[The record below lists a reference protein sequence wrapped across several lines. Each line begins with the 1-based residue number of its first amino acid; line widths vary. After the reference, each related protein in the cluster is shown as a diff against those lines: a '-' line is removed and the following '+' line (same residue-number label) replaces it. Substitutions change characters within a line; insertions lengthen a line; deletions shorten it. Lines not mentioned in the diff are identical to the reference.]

1 MPHVKI
7 GYPHK
12 GKDGSSRQPGDIV
25 WVGPQEARDIIAGG
39 KGKEV
44 KLSPAEIVE
53 LQRAADKAAA
63 EKEKAAKFVVRGEH
77 GPELPAKSAVK
88 PKAPAKPE
96 KPADG

>member
-44 KLSPAEIVE
+44 KLSPEEIVE

-63 EKEKAAKFVVRGEH
+63 EKEKAT
-77 GPELPAKSAVK
+77 K
-88 PKAPAKPE
+88 PKAAAKPAPE
-96 KPADG
+96 APKADTKAPARKPSDG